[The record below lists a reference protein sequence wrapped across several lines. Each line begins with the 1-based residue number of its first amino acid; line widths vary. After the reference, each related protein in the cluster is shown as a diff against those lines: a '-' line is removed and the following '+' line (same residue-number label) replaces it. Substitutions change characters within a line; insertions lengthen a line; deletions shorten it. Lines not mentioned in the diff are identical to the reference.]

1 MKRGVY
7 LDAFIVH
14 SRFIFRQRKGL
25 RTCDCCAKTS
35 PCIFFHN
42 QLVKLLFS
50 HYKIVVTVCPSPEKK
65 PNKNLY
71 FHCIKN
77 FVIIKCFIILILE
90 HLVHYRFDVSNS
102 DCHNFSI
109 IKTYM
114 YGNVQKKKED

>member
-1 MKRGVY
+1 MP
-7 LDAFIVH
+7 LP
-14 SRFIFRQRKGL
+14 RK
-25 RTCDCCAKTS
+25 
-35 PCIFFHN
+35 N
-42 QLVKLLFS
+42 
-50 HYKIVVTVCPSPEKK
+50 

-109 IKTYM
+109 IKTYV
-114 YGNVQKKKED
+114 YGNVQKKIQED